1 MAMNIMHAI
10 LHVFDFEANASS
22 FSQRELDLSD
32 RVAKSYVQRHLRKMS
47 NSPESKHGSFLQDSA
62 FAGELGRYLDGGCSF
77 VDFSIQ
83 IAQFL
88 YGELRKGAGVEA
100 CDLLVADFEADA
112 DPSSAEP
119 SSTNPSSADPSSPAP
134 DGLDE
139 LDPEAAAVAAAL
151 AADAYEGR
159 GERCF
164 AVALLPR
171 KQAFVHDVRHEAGEA
186 SNGIVRNDATLPNP
200 TQRLDSYAVVETRTR
215 SVSFHD
221 KACTIAGSET
231 MLIPDCLLQ
240 CSSEASSKEV
250 IEQVTRIVEDVAQ
263 EYGANA
269 ARAVSKAKAI
279 MAEKSEESEYLPPWD
294 LGREVFEDEPVMRER
309 FEETAREEALPE
321 RVTVKRSVANRMAKS
336 HRIRTDTGIEITF
349 PSEYSTNTEFIEF
362 VTESDGSI
370 SIELKNI
377 GSIENR

>member
-88 YGELRKGAGVEA
+88 YGELRKGDGVEA

-200 TQRLDSYAVVETRTR
+200 TQRLDSYAVVETRTPQRPR
-215 SVSFHD
+215 STTRRAPSPAARRCSSPT
-221 KACTIAGSET
+221 ACCNA
-231 MLIPDCLLQ
+231 
-240 CSSEASSKEV
+240 SSEASSKEV

-279 MAEKSEESEYLPPWD
+279 MAEKIGGVGVPAAVGSGPRGVR
-294 LGREVFEDEPVMRER
+294 GR
-309 FEETAREEALPE
+309 ARHA
-321 RVTVKRSVANRMAKS
+321 
-336 HRIRTDTGIEITF
+336 
-349 PSEYSTNTEFIEF
+349 
-362 VTESDGSI
+362 
-370 SIELKNI
+370 
-377 GSIENR
+377 

>member
-1 MAMNIMHAI
+1 MAMNITHAI
-10 LHVFDFEANASS
+10 LHVFDLEANASS
-22 FSQRELDLSD
+22 FSQRELDLAD
-32 RVAKSYVQRHLRKMS
+32 RTTKSYVQRHLRKMS
-47 NSPESKHGSFLQDSA
+47 GSPENKHGSFLEGSA
-62 FAGELGRYLDGGCSF
+62 FAAELGRYLGGSCSF
-77 VDFSIQ
+77 IDFSTQ
-83 IAQFL
+83 IAEFL
-88 YGELRKGAGVEA
+88 HNELRKGDGSEA
-100 CDLLVADFEADA
+100 YDLLVADFEADA
-112 DPSSAEP
+112 A
-119 SSTNPSSADPSSPAP
+119 PSSPASAGEEP
-134 DGLDE
+134 DRSDAGD
-139 LDPEAAAVAAAL
+139 DPF

-171 KQAFVHDVRHEAGEA
+171 KQAFAHDVRPGAGA
-186 SNGIVRNDATLPNP
+186 PSNGIVRNDATLPNP
-200 TQRLDSYAVVETRTR
+200 TQRLDSYAVVELGTLGI
-215 SVSFHD
+215 SFHD
-221 KACTIAGSET
+221 KARTIAGSET

-240 CSSEASSKEV
+240 CSSEASPKEV

-269 ARAVSKAKAI
+269 AHAVSKAKAI
-279 MAEKSEESEYLPPWD
+279 MAEKSEESEYLPPWE

-309 FEETAREEALPE
+309 FEETAREEDLPE

-336 HRIRTDTGIEITF
+336 HRIRTDTGIEVTF
-349 PSEYSTNTEFIEF
+349 PSEYSTNTDFIEF

>member
-77 VDFSIQ
+77 IDFSIQ

-88 YGELRKGAGVEA
+88 YGELRKGDGAEG
-100 CDLLVADFEADA
+100 CDLLVADFVADA

-119 SSTNPSSADPSSPAP
+119 SSPASG
-134 DGLDE
+134 DLDE

-171 KQAFVHDVRHEAGEA
+171 KQAFVHDIRHEAGEA

-221 KACTIAGSET
+221 KARTIAGSET